1 MGVERNIVAIELGS
15 SAIRG
20 IIGQRRSDGSL
31 QVLGYEKESLPDSI
45 RKGAIYN
52 FDKTVAAI
60 TAVKSRLEERQK
72 VFVNRVYVGLAGQS
86 LRTVGNSVTR
96 NLDVRVA
103 ISEEIVDRLKDENLA
118 KNYGD
123 AEILDVVPQEYRVG
137 GRSTNDPVGIM
148 ADRIEGLYKNIIA
161 RRTLREGIQ
170 RVMQLAK
177 LEIADFFI
185 SPLLLGGYL
194 LSDTEKRSGCAL
206 IDFGAETTTVAVYEK
221 NILRHL
227 VVIPLG
233 GNNITSDIAAKL
245 HIDFDEAEQLKL
257 RHGSAWTDEAS
268 MDTTPTIEIPGSQ
281 KISQR
286 QILSIIEARQHEIL
300 ENVWE
305 QLRGFIERLMSG
317 VVFTGG
323 AANIKNLDT
332 ALKELHGY
340 DKTKLRLKPAS
351 DDFTTS
357 LKLDY
362 QGNNLSLLLAMLR
375 RGDIACTSEKPLE
388 PGLFDHQDDEAETA
402 ASTAE
407 GTKADGGV
415 ITSRPSDDA
424 SASTT
429 TEAAASVIEESDDEE
444 PKKPKGPGMFTR
456 FSERFKRFASIL
468 VDPDDSQPE

>member
-72 VFVNRVYVGLAGQS
+72 VFINRVYVGLAGQS

-148 ADRIEGLYKNIIA
+148 ADRIEGLYKNIIS

-170 RVMQLAK
+170 RVMQMAK

-268 MDTTPTIEIPGSQ
+268 MDATPTIDITGNQ
-281 KISQR
+281 KVSKR

-305 QLRGFIERLMSG
+305 QLRGFTERLMSG
-317 VVFTGG
+317 IVFTGG

-362 QGNNLSLLLAMLR
+362 QNNNLSLLLAMLR
-375 RGDIACTSEKPLE
+375 RGDMACTSEKPLE
-388 PGLFDHQDDEAETA
+388 PGLFDQQEEAPDTSIPTA
-402 ASTAE
+402 DAQ
-407 GTKADGGV
+407 KADGAV
-415 ITSRPSDDA
+415 ITPHTTDETNAPNISDA
-424 SASTT
+424 SA
-429 TEAAASVIEESDDEE
+429 DDKDDTDDKE
-444 PKKPKGPGMFTR
+444 PQKPKGPGIFTR
-456 FSERFKRFASIL
+456 FSEGFKRIASIL
-468 VDPDDSQPE
+468 VDPDETQP